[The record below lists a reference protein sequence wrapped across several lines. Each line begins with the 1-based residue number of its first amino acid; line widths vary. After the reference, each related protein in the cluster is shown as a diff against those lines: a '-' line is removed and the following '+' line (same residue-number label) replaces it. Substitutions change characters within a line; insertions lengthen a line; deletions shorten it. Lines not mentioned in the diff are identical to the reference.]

1 MFLPTD
7 SLLECVPNF
16 SEGCNESVIQAIQEA
31 ILSVDG
37 VQLLHIDSNRSANRT
52 VFTFVGLPLS
62 VCEAAFRAIEV
73 AAINIDMSKHKGTH
87 PRMGATDVCPLIPI
101 ANISIE
107 ETDSYAQK
115 LAERVGEALSIPVYC
130 YEFSSKRGYR
140 KRLEQI
146 REGQYESLA
155 QKQLRVGWEPDY
167 GPKQWNAKSGATV
180 IGARQFLIAFNV
192 NLATKSVDIAKR
204 IAGDIRQSGCT
215 FISPSGEKSQCPGLL
230 TQVKAIGWYIA
241 DFDMVQV
248 STNITDFT
256 ITPLYKVVETI
267 KQRALLY
274 KTSVIGCE
282 LVGMIPKKAL
292 LETGIFYIGD
302 NVPLTETELINRAVR
317 ELNLSSIK
325 PFDVTKNILENQI
338 HGLNRSIL

>member
-7 SLLECVPNF
+7 SLIECVPNF
-16 SEGCNESVIQAIQEA
+16 SEGCNKSIIQAIQHA
-31 ILSVDG
+31 ILSVEG

-73 AAINIDMSKHKGTH
+73 AANNIDMQTHKGTH
-87 PRMGATDVCPLIPI
+87 PRIGATDVCPLIPI

-107 ETDSYAQK
+107 ETDYFAQK
-115 LAERVGEALSIPVYC
+115 LAERVGKALLIPVYC
-130 YEFSSKRGYR
+130 YEFSSKHEYR

-155 QKQLRVGWEPDY
+155 QKQSSEGWEPDY

-192 NLATKSVDIAKR
+192 NLATKSIDIAKH
-204 IAGDIRQSGCT
+204 IAGDIRQSGRT
-215 FISPSGEKSQCPGLL
+215 YISPSGETSRCPGLL
-230 TQVKAIGWYIA
+230 TQVKAIGWYNA

-248 STNITDFT
+248 STNITDFN
-256 ITPLYKVVETI
+256 ITPLYKVLETI
-267 KQRALLY
+267 KQRALFY

-292 LETGIFYIGD
+292 LVTGIFYIGD
-302 NVPLTETELINRAVR
+302 YVPLTEKSLLKRAVKA
-317 ELNLSSIK
+317 LKLSSIK

-338 HGLNRSIL
+338 LGLNRSLL